1 MQGDLVKAKEAHA
14 KEEREFCLH
23 RRSND
28 ELLLKMHAESSR
40 IVEVL
45 AELKMKDLPVLL
57 PNHSYSLR
65 YYPSFLELVDS
76 LVGGI
81 KESVSKATLKA
92 GRVAAR
98 QVAAQFVAALHHRCL
113 QPPSLP
119 DLEGLTPEM
128 LSDPEVTRQVN
139 EIMECLS
146 REDDK

>member
-1 MQGDLVKAKEAHA
+1 MLKTHA
-14 KEEREFCLH
+14 
-23 RRSND
+23 D
-28 ELLLKMHAESSR
+28 SSK

-45 AELKMKDLPVLL
+45 AGLKMKGLPVLS

-65 YYPSFLELVDS
+65 YHPSFLEAS

-81 KESVSKATLKA
+81 KESRRKATLKA
-92 GRVAAR
+92 GRVVAR
-98 QVAAQFVAALHHRCL
+98 QVVVQFVAALRQWHQQL
-113 QPPSLP
+113 PSLS

-128 LSDPEVTRQVN
+128 LSDPEVTCQVN